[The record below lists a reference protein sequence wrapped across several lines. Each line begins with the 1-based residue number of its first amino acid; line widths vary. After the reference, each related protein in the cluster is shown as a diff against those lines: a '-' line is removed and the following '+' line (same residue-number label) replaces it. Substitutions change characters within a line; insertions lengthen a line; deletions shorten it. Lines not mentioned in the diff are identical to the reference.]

1 MKHCNTFLNIFWV
14 HCFSLKNIYTL
25 FFFPFKCTV
34 HAFIVHAVNHSE
46 KWLFLSFYDLLEFFF
61 RWSGNYWFKSVMIC
75 STYRF
80 WLKNSST
87 SFTLVVLIN
96 IWIRVVSCKYQYCIY
111 MYNLSCNVH
120 ISIKE
125 HFTVCFYKWIL
136 KYQCTPFYEQ
146 FNCWNL

>member
-1 MKHCNTFLNIFWV
+1 M
-14 HCFSLKNIYTL
+14 SPL
-25 FFFPFKCTV
+25 FFTEKHLHSVFSPSNVRYMHLLYMQSIILRNDYSYLFMIYWSFSFVEVGTIDLKVWWFVV
-34 HAFIVHAVNHSE
+34 HIDF
-46 KWLFLSFYDLLEFFF
+46 D
-61 RWSGNYWFKSVMIC
+61 KS
-75 STYRF
+75 
-80 WLKNSST
+80 SST

-146 FNCWNL
+146 FNCRNL